1 MNYDM
6 TAKPRQPREHKA
18 CWGVRRFIG
27 SDSWLLPTAECGPR
41 VERPFDRNSNIDPLK
56 HWMCS

>member
-1 MNYDM
+1 M
-6 TAKPRQPREHKA
+6 TAKPRLPREHKA
-18 CWGVRRFIG
+18 CWDVRRFIG